1 MLHDYIPYELR
12 SAVTQIDPYLDVYW
26 QHALSAIFQRI
37 SPEQQQLIYTQILVK
52 KNILWDRQTQQFS
65 VTPLVKLAEQVHGIS
80 HPGMRH
86 LGQKLLA
93 ALETLARYDDAL
105 EIANFLESILAQLH
119 KTNVEENLSLQQI
132 KNTLHQ
138 AFIYAAAE
146 IIHQKTELKIPENQ
160 RKLTTDML
168 KCFIS
173 EVFLKQ
179 QLLSFYFKT
188 LRARQL
194 SKQSHP
200 LLHDFLK
207 HAQQLR
213 QLEVI
218 KTSRYIFAL
227 AQSDGT
233 DINPFS
239 IRRFL
244 NEEYLALSDNIYL
257 NGVVL
262 DLAYLNEP
270 EHQAFFQWQV
280 SRIVTVEKLIG
291 QHLIDFV
298 YQLEQ
303 FNSEKLLPLLFK
315 PLDASGLGLEK
326 VLQNRLME
334 FEKELCVHVLEP
346 IHQALRQRA
355 TSTDECDYLYM
366 STRQLLG
373 DVISYFYDF
382 QSQAAVMFDSQ
393 ADLFCARLK
402 SYLALHEKRRLQV
415 FALLPAED
423 WAHLHEQMQQ
433 PLEQLNLVVRAALH
447 QYRENYRL
455 IKDLKRKANKD
466 TQSLLGKLMNSAKK
480 TEEQLQNLHLDNVQ
494 LRQHAYLDI
503 IRIPKKYPNLTS
515 YLEFEALIS
524 VNQKERHYAFPC
536 GDNGL
541 THLPLLVQLPEDR
554 NLMNLTDLYQA
565 LEFDL
570 KLSSQKWSDFELSR
584 SA

>member
-12 SAVTQIDPYLDVYW
+12 SAVTQIDPHLDVYW
-26 QHALSAIFQRI
+26 QQALSSIFQQI
-37 SPEQQQLIYTQILVK
+37 NPEQQKQVYKQILAK
-52 KNILWDRQTQQFS
+52 KNILWDTQNQSFS
-65 VTPLVKLAEQVHGIS
+65 VTPLMSLAEQVQSIS
-80 HPGMRH
+80 HPGMRN
-86 LGQKLLA
+86 LGQKLQH
-93 ALETLARYDDAL
+93 ALTELDKYQDAL
-105 EIANFLESILAQLH
+105 EIANFLESVLAQVH

-146 IIHQKTELKIPENQ
+146 IINQKTDIKIPSNN

-179 QLLSFYFKT
+179 QLLSFYFRT

-194 SKQSHP
+194 TRQPHP
-200 LLHDFLK
+200 LLSEFLK
-207 HAQQLR
+207 HEQHLR

-227 AQSDGT
+227 AQSDSKEV
-233 DINPFS
+233 NPFS

-244 NEEYLALSDNIYL
+244 HEEHLALSDNIYL

-262 DLAYLNEP
+262 DLAYLNDV
-270 EHQAFFQWQV
+270 EHQRFFQWQV
-280 SRIVTVEKLIG
+280 GRIVTIEKQIG
-291 QHLIDFV
+291 QHLIDFI

-303 FNSEKLLPLLFK
+303 YNSEQLLPLLFK
-315 PLDASGLGLEK
+315 PLDSSGLGLEK
-326 VLQNRLME
+326 VVETRLIE
-334 FEKELCVHVLEP
+334 FEKELSIHILEP
-346 IHQALRQRA
+346 IHQALRQRV
-355 TSTDECDYLYM
+355 SHIDECDYLYM
-366 STRQLLG
+366 SMRQILG
-373 DVISYFYDF
+373 DMISYFYDF

-393 ADLFCARLK
+393 ADLFSARLK

-415 FALLPAED
+415 FARLDREEWLH
-423 WAHLHEQMQQ
+423 AHEHMIK
-433 PLEQLNLVVRAALH
+433 PLEELNLVVRSALN
-447 QYRENYRL
+447 QYRENYRH
-455 IKDLKRKANKD
+455 IKESQRDLTK
-466 TQSLLGKLMNSAKK
+466 QSQSFLGKLLNKDKK
-480 TEEQLQNLHLDNVQ
+480 IEDHISQLKDSNVQ
-494 LRQHAYLDI
+494 LRQNTYLDI
-503 IRIPKKYPNLTS
+503 IRIPKKHPELTS

-524 VNQKERHYAFPC
+524 INQKERHYAFAC
-536 GDNGL
+536 GDNGV

-554 NLMNLTDLYQA
+554 NLINLTDIYQS

-570 KLSSQKWSDFELSR
+570 KLSSQKWSDFALSN